1 MRHAMKR
8 LWNNTGGAIWRCLNR
23 LVRWGG
29 FEMCWIGML
38 VSIFLNERLNDAGW
52 LSIVVAGFSW
62 LLGYGTG
69 YFVKSNTEDSRAEG
83 VG

>member
-1 MRHAMKR
+1 MKR

-38 VSIFLNERLNDAGW
+38 VSIFLNERLNDAGC

-69 YFVKSNTEDSRAEG
+69 YFVKSNDQMDNGE
-83 VG
+83 

>member
-1 MRHAMKR
+1 MRHAMIKTT
-8 LWNNTGGAIWRCLNR
+8 NKHDGAIWRCLNR

-38 VSIFLNERLNDAGW
+38 VSIFLNERLNDAGC

-69 YFVKSNTEDSRAEG
+69 YLVKSNDQMDNGE
-83 VG
+83 

>member
-1 MRHAMKR
+1 MRHAMIKTT
-8 LWNNTGGAIWRCLNR
+8 NKHDGAKWRCLNR

-38 VSIFLNERLNDAGW
+38 VSIFLNERLNDAGC

-69 YFVKSNTEDSRAEG
+69 YLVKSNDQMDNGE
-83 VG
+83 